1 MKPVKKISIDKNQPN
16 IELDKIKE
24 RLQILLSFLT
34 ILTKFPVN
42 RNVLKYLFPMAIR
55 ESQDLGAVVSGSRT

>member
-1 MKPVKKISIDKNQPN
+1 MKLVKKISIDESQPN

-24 RLQILLSFLT
+24 RRQILLNLLT

-42 RNVLKYLFPMAIR
+42 RNTLKSFPFGN
-55 ESQDLGAVVSGSRT
+55 QGKHGAWDCGRWV